1 MSRSQARG
9 SPRRGTV
16 PDPAGP
22 VGKGP
27 EGVDVKVGGK
37 AVHMSID
44 GVFRVGGYLAG
55 TLMLTASEKVYV
67 DVWEFLMPPE
77 IEGPHSW
84 AGWMMGVYNL
94 TLLSA
99 GQRYLGVDYSY
110 SNGAWVMLS
119 NDFVFEIQPGEAT
132 RFPVV
137 WPDTGEDSVTL
148 DLPAGGGVWE
158 RVAAR
163 LTDIPVVNA

>member
-1 MSRSQARG
+1 M
-9 SPRRGTV
+9 
-16 PDPAGP
+16 
-22 VGKGP
+22 
-27 EGVDVKVGGK
+27 KVGGK
-37 AVHMSID
+37 TVHMLID
-44 GVFRVGGYLAG
+44 GVIRVGEYLAG
-55 TLMLTASEKVYV
+55 TLMLTASERVYV
-67 DVWEFLMPPE
+67 DSWEFLMPPE

-110 SNGAWVMLS
+110 SVGDWVMLS

-148 DLPAGGGVWE
+148 DLPAGGSVWE

-163 LTDIPVVNA
+163 LIDIPVVNA